1 MPNERIATKFE
12 LLLNER
18 GGNEVGRE
26 GFWKMAQFRLKLMI
40 RKRAAPSRL
49 ISTIRH

>member
-26 GFWKMAQFRLKLMI
+26 GFWKTAQFRATVSI
-40 RKRAAPSRL
+40 E
-49 ISTIRH
+49 TDD